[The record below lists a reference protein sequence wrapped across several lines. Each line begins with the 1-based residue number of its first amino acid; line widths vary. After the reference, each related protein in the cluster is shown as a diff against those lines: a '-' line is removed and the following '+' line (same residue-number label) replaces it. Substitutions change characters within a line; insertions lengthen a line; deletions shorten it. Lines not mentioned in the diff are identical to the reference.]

1 MTRIFIA
8 TIAAATVAAGMIAAS
23 ASAFAEHYDVNCGT
37 IIEGKGVSSR
47 VEGSDDWNH
56 YRGKIPPG
64 LAKRRA
70 IVEWESIVA
79 QSCQGYSAK
88 WWRSK
93 AKNVECDNGAGHE
106 YCSATAVPGRKLFG
120 WLIPE

>member
-8 TIAAATVAAGMIAAS
+8 TIAAALMAAS
-23 ASAFAEHYDVNCGT
+23 AGALAADYDVNCGT
-37 IIEGKGVSSR
+37 IIEGTGVSSR

-70 IVEWESIVA
+70 IVTWEQVVA
-79 QSCQGYSAK
+79 QSCRGYSAK

-93 AKNVECDNGAGHE
+93 AKNIECDSGAGHE